1 MPSPPEVAVRAT
13 ALPIVTR
20 SGTSHLVPHRTAQVL
35 SGIAAGLIVIGVT
48 VYRMVVAADARY
60 PGHADPA
67 FYYQVGRNLAT
78 GHGPYIN
85 YIWHFLAPV
94 KHVHHFAWD
103 YWLPMPS
110 LLISVGQHFQSGMTS
125 ALDVGIALSAIF
137 AAGTYQLAWRLTRSW
152 WIPPVAAVT
161 TLLLPSVSIYT
172 MRTESAIYLA
182 SFTALALSAAVGA
195 RERPWR
201 WVLAGAF
208 TGIAGLARNEGLLLI
223 GVMAIATLTWNTGW
237 RRRLI
242 RLAILLGGYFAIMG
256 PYMIVSGVH
265 IGSPLPPASQQF
277 PYISK
282 YSQLFALHVQHKG
295 LFSNA
300 MWSARGQAF
309 TDQWH
314 FAAAIYRYGVVIAL
328 LAVIA
333 VSLLL
338 PRPADVPAGQ
348 GSFIG
353 RVFRSA
359 WLVPV
364 AFAIIVPV
372 FESIVTPVVAGA
384 GSVQKSGIALAPIL
398 VIAALQ
404 RSRRLPGLRPD
415 MPRFLRGWDWLLQ
428 IVAFAGA
435 IALMVF
441 PALQLPHLTTRTVA
455 GGNQIGHSAAVLK
468 PILKT
473 EQARLGNRR
482 LILMTSNPWDVSQAT
497 GFSTVVVPQTSVCNI
512 LKTAYKYGVTDIETR
527 QGNRPQHKIEWLAHH
542 AGPFTAVIGGPGYRL
557 YSIDP
562 DGMKWCADGQ
572 PTIAKLTNKKL
583 V

>member
-1 MPSPPEVAVRAT
+1 MSSLTLLSAPRAANPPVR
-13 ALPIVTR
+13 R
-20 SGTSHLVPHRTAQVL
+20 DPHRMAQLVA
-35 SGIAAGLIVIGVT
+35 GVTAGLIVIGVT
-48 VYRMVVAADARY
+48 VYRMVVAVDARY

-78 GHGPYIN
+78 GHGPYID

-125 ALDVGIALSAIF
+125 ALDVGIALAAIF
-137 AAGTYQLAWRLTRSW
+137 AAGTYQLAWRLTKSW
-152 WIPPVAAVT
+152 WIPAVAAVT

-182 SFTALALSAAVGA
+182 TFTALALSAAVGA
-195 RERPWR
+195 REKPWR
-201 WVLAGAF
+201 WALAGAF

-223 GVMAIATLTWNTGW
+223 GVMAIATLTWNSRW
-237 RRRLI
+237 RDRGV

-265 IGSPLPPASQQF
+265 IGSPLPSASQQF
-277 PYISK
+277 PYISR
-282 YSQLFALHVQHKG
+282 YSQLFALHVPHKG

-314 FAAAIYRYGVVIAL
+314 FAAAIYRYGVLVGL

-338 PRPADVPAGQ
+338 PRPADVPAGH

-353 RVFRSA
+353 RVFRSG

-364 AFAIIVPV
+364 AFAVIVPV
-372 FESIVTPVVAGA
+372 FESTVTPVVAGA
-384 GSVQKSGIALAPIL
+384 GSVQKSGIALAPVL
-398 VIAALQ
+398 VIGALQ
-404 RSRRLPGLRPD
+404 RARRLPGLRPD

-428 IVAFAGA
+428 IVAFAAA

-441 PALQLPHLTTRTVA
+441 PSLQLGRLTTRTVA
-455 GGNQIGHSAAVLK
+455 GGNQIGHRAVLLK
-468 PILKT
+468 PALT
-473 EQARLGNRR
+473 AEQARLGNRK
-482 LILMTSNPWDVSQAT
+482 LILMTSNPWDVTETT
-497 GFSTVVVPQTSVCNI
+497 GFPTVVVPQASVCTI
-512 LKTAYKYGVTDIETR
+512 LKTAYKFHATDIETR

-542 AGPFTAVIGGPGYRL
+542 GGPFTAVVRGPGYRL
-557 YSIDP
+557 YRIDD
-562 DGMKWCADGQ
+562 DGMQWCADGQ
-572 PTIAKLTNKKL
+572 PTIPQLTNKKF

>member
-1 MPSPPEVAVRAT
+1 MYSPPLVSVPRVVNPPAR
-13 ALPIVTR
+13 R
-20 SGTSHLVPHRTAQVL
+20 VPHRTAQLLAGV
-35 SGIAAGLIVIGVT
+35 AAGLIVIGVT

-161 TLLLPSVSIYT
+161 TVLLPSVSIYT

-182 SFTALALSAAVGA
+182 TFTVLALSAAVGA

-223 GVMAIATLTWNTGW
+223 GVMAIATLTWNPSWGK
-237 RRRLI
+237 RLV
-242 RLAILLGGYFAIMG
+242 RLVILLGGYFAIMG

-282 YSQLFALHVQHKG
+282 YSQLFALHVKHKG

-309 TDQWH
+309 ADQWH
-314 FAAAIYRYGVVIAL
+314 FAAAIYRYGVLIAL
-328 LAVIA
+328 LAVVA
-333 VSLLL
+333 VSLVL
-338 PRPADVPAGQ
+338 PRPADVPAGH

-364 AFAIIVPV
+364 AFAVIVPV
-372 FESIVTPVVAGA
+372 FESTVTPVVAGA
-384 GSVQKSGIALAPIL
+384 GSVQKSGIALAPVL
-398 VIAALQ
+398 VIGALQ

-415 MPRFLRGWDWLLQ
+415 VPRFLRSWAWLLQ
-428 IVAFAGA
+428 IVAFAAA

-441 PALQLPHLTTRTVA
+441 PSLLLPRMTTRTVA
-455 GGNQIGHSAAVLK
+455 GGNQIGHDAAVLK
-468 PILKT
+468 PILKA
-473 EQARLGNRR
+473 EQARLGSEK
-482 LILMTSNPWDVSQAT
+482 LVLMTSNPWDVSQAT
-497 GFSTVVVPQTSVCNI
+497 GFATVVVPQTSVCNI

-527 QGNRPQHKIEWLAHH
+527 QGNRPQRKIEWLAHH
-542 AGPFTAVIGGPGYRL
+542 AGPFTPVVGGPGYRL
-557 YSIDP
+557 YRIDD
-562 DGMKWCADGQ
+562 DGMQWCADGQ
-572 PTIAKLTNKKL
+572 PTIPNLTNKKL